1 MDLKRATSWT
11 RRSWFFSL
19 QITWLLCTTAQGC
32 YNLGHDAI
40 MDWYWFG
47 QTCQIKDKYTGKCYP
62 DVLWATYWFWTFR
75 VVSWQGCS
83 MLSSRLIIP
92 YRMTR
97 NWQYPDN
104 PNKYKAQGSHS
115 SYRFFYGEVTVDV
128 EFPAEAESMV
138 KPPDPE
144 IIRIH
149 AAFARVLS
157 PSGAIDYFDKVEWSA
172 KQLGGLS
179 TDGTSDLGLLLTG
192 RLAHWACH
200 M

>member
-1 MDLKRATSWT
+1 
-11 RRSWFFSL
+11 
-19 QITWLLCTTAQGC
+19 
-32 YNLGHDAI
+32 
-40 MDWYWFG
+40 
-47 QTCQIKDKYTGKCYP
+47 
-62 DVLWATYWFWTFR
+62 
-75 VVSWQGCS
+75 

-128 EFPAEAESMV
+128 EFPAKAESMV

-149 AAFARVLS
+149 AAFAHVLS
-157 PSGAIDYFDKVEWSA
+157 LSGVIDYLMKWS
-172 KQLGGLS
+172 GVLS
-179 TDGTSDLGLLLTG
+179 NLEDSLLM
-192 RLAHWACH
+192 AHQI
-200 M
+200 